1 MDRGI
6 VSKPFHLSNLPFIS
20 LPYFLSLSFL
30 FFTCFF
36 LSSPFVTSLFLC
48 LYSPGFFL
56 PPCIFFFFCIF
67 IFTVY
72 LLFFCFNFLC
82 LNNFLFPLA
91 VYIPLNRRTR
101 VMCMY
106 ARVCVC
112 INVRMC
118 VYMRTCVWMCI
129 RVHAYVYMRVRLKTL
144 GNTFLLASSVLSRT
158 RNQTSRETEQN
169 Y

>member
-1 MDRGI
+1 MALFR
-6 VSKPFHLSNLPFIS
+6 NPFIYRIFLPSPYPASYRFPFCFLLVSSFPLPS
-20 LPYFLSLSFL
+20 LLLCSFV
-30 FFTCFF
+30 FT
-36 LSSPFVTSLFLC
+36 LLA
-48 LYSPGFFL
+48 FL
-56 PPCIFFFFCIF
+56 PPCIFFFCIF

>member
-1 MDRGI
+1 MALFR
-6 VSKPFHLSNLPFIS
+6 NPFIYRIFLPSPYPASYRFPFCFLLVSSFPLPS
-20 LPYFLSLSFL
+20 LLLCSFV
-30 FFTCFF
+30 FT
-36 LSSPFVTSLFLC
+36 LLA
-48 LYSPGFFL
+48 FL
-56 PPCIFFFFCIF
+56 PPCIF